1 MKNVV
6 LVGMPGSGKSTLG
19 VLLAEQ
25 LCYKFTDTDI
35 LITHKAQMPLQE
47 IINGKGLNYFLSFE
61 EEIGCQVHYDGT
73 VIATGGS
80 MILSNKAMQNLK
92 NNGIVVYIN
101 VPLDEI
107 ERRVNNVDTRGI
119 AFKKGE
125 TLADIYEQRTPLY
138 QKYADVTVDFS
149 TESVENTVKKIKDK
163 VIPLI
168 K

>member
-47 IINGKGLNYFLSFE
+47 IINGKGLDYFLKFE
-61 EEIGCQVHYDGT
+61 EEIGCQAHYDGT

-80 MILSNKAMQNLK
+80 MILSDKAMQNLK
-92 NNGIVVYIN
+92 HNGIVVYIN
-101 VPLDEI
+101 VPLEEI

-125 TLADIYEQRTPLY
+125 TLADIYEKRTPLY
-138 QKYADVTVDFS
+138 EKYADVTVDFS

>member
-47 IINGKGLNYFLSFE
+47 IINGKGLDYLLKFE
-61 EEIGCQVHYDGT
+61 EEIGCQAHYDGT

-80 MILSNKAMQNLK
+80 MILSDKAMQNLK
-92 NNGIVVYIN
+92 HNGIVVYIN
-101 VPLDEI
+101 VPLEEI

-125 TLADIYEQRTPLY
+125 TLADIYEKRTPLY
-138 QKYADVTVDFS
+138 EKYADVTVDFS

>member
-47 IINGKGLNYFLSFE
+47 IINGKGLDYFLKFE
-61 EEIGCQVHYDGT
+61 EEIGCQAHYDGT

-80 MILSNKAMQNLK
+80 MILSDKAMQNLK
-92 NNGIVVYIN
+92 HNGIVVYIN
-101 VPLDEI
+101 L
-107 ERRVNNVDTRGI
+107 
-119 AFKKGE
+119 
-125 TLADIYEQRTPLY
+125 
-138 QKYADVTVDFS
+138 
-149 TESVENTVKKIKDK
+149 
-163 VIPLI
+163 
-168 K
+168 